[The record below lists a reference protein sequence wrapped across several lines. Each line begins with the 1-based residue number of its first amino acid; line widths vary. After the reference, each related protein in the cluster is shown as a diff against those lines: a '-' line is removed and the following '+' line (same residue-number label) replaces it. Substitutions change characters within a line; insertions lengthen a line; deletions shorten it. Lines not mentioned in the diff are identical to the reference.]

1 MNIARLRWVALAAA
15 LFVLAF
21 GYLSLTRTVTVLVD
35 GAAVEVSSRAVT
47 VGGALDAG
55 GVVVGPRDRIE
66 PAGWMPIGDDMVIA
80 VTRAS
85 RIQVVADGELNLLDS
100 GERNPAIVLAQL
112 GLTLGPGD
120 RLLLAGDTFTL
131 SETLPD
137 QPVLYL
143 ELRRAIAITLDFDG
157 TWSEIKS
164 SAPTLG
170 QALVEAGINLKTSDS
185 LQPAASTPLTE
196 PISAVLITA
205 KPITISLGDE
215 QMQLYSSAAT
225 VGDALAESGLA
236 LQGLD
241 YSEPALDQALP
252 ADGVVR
258 VVRVIESVQLAQEIL
273 PHDTDFVEDPEAEL
287 DTLSVVQ
294 EGKDGISA
302 SRTRVRYENGAEVA
316 RVEEEPRA
324 FVEPQTGIT
333 GYGTKIVLRTA
344 VVDGVTIEYYRA
356 VTVFATYYTP
366 CRSGV
371 SGCLYG
377 TSSGRPLDKGIVA
390 TWINWYRALNEAT
403 VYIPGYGPGVIG
415 DVGAW
420 PDRSLH
426 WIDLA
431 FSDAEAEA
439 NDPPWNNAYVTMYFT
454 TPLPENIPL
463 IWPP

>member
-1 MNIARLRWVALAAA
+1 MNIARLRWVALAAG

-21 GYLSLTRTVTVLVD
+21 GYLSLTRTVTILVD

-85 RIQVVADGELNLLDS
+85 RIQVVADGEINLLDS

-112 GLTLGPGD
+112 GLSLGPGD

-131 SETLPD
+131 SETLPG
-137 QPVLYL
+137 QPVLFL
-143 ELRRAIAITLDFDG
+143 EVRRAIAITLDLDG
-157 TWSEIKS
+157 TRSEIYS

-196 PISAVLITA
+196 PISAVVITA
-205 KPITISLGDE
+205 KPITISLGEE
-215 QMQLYSSAAT
+215 QMQVYSSAAT
-225 VGDALAESGLA
+225 VGDALAEAGLA
-236 LQGLD
+236 LQNLD
-241 YSEPALDQALP
+241 YSEPTVGQPLP
-252 ADGVVR
+252 VDGVVR
-258 VVRVIESVQLAQEIL
+258 IVRVIESVELTQEIV

-294 EGKDGISA
+294 EGQDGISA
-302 SRTRVRYENGAEVA
+302 SRTRVRFENGAEVA
-316 RVEEEPRA
+316 RLEEDPRA
-324 FVEPQTGIT
+324 FVEPQTAIT
-333 GYGTKIVLRTA
+333 GYGTKIVIKTA
-344 VVDGVTIEYYRA
+344 VVDGVTIEYYRS
-356 VTVFATYYTP
+356 VQVFATYYTP

-371 SGCLYG
+371 DGCLYG
-377 TSSGRPLDKGIVA
+377 TASGIPLDKGVVA
-390 TWINWYRALNEAT
+390 TWLNWYRALKFAT
-403 VYIPGYGPGVIG
+403 VYIPGYGPGTIG

-420 PDRSLH
+420 PDRSVP
-426 WIDLA
+426 WVDLA

-439 NDPPWNNAYVTMYFT
+439 NDPPWSNGYVTMYFT
-454 TPLPENIPL
+454 TPVPSYVPP